1 MCRTSRG
8 FARLIDGAIKGAER
22 GATLTKRMLA
32 FARRQELKPE
42 TVDVM
47 RLIGG
52 MEEMLRRTLG
62 TTIQINIESANDL
75 PAIRVDPNQ
84 LELALLNLTL
94 NARDAMPLGGRLEI
108 AARRDAGG
116 TAGRRVSRRA
126 IMCALRW
133 RIPAPEWTRRR

>member
-1 MCRTSRG
+1 
-8 FARLIDGAIKGAER
+8 
-22 GATLTKRMLA
+22 MLA

-42 TVDVM
+42 TVEVM

-62 TTIQINIESANDL
+62 TTIQINIDLQDDL

-108 AARRDAGG
+108 AARPDAGERWPARSR
-116 TAGRRVSRRA
+116 AG
-126 IMCALRW
+126 
-133 RIPAPEWTRRR
+133 